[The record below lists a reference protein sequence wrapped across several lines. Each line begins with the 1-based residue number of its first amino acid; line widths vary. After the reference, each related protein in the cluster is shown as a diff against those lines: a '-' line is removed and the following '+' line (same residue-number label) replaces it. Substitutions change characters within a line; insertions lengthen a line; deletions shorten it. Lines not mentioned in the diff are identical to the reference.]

1 METFPLNQL
10 TGFVLLSNF
19 PSNNPEKHSVVV
31 IIKHSETAGTMGLC
45 INHPLHLNLNDFD
58 EKLWENFDHIPVFRG
73 GPVNPKQIIIT
84 AMQWDENQQQLKWQ
98 LGLNPQQ
105 TSQLSCNFPNTQF
118 KAYCGYVGWNAGQLA
133 EEIQKGL
140 WLPVP
145 MPSKKIFRI
154 PNATLWDTLMFQYYP
169 TQLPLKEFPKDPSWN

>member
-1 METFPLNQL
+1 MENLPLSPL
-10 TGFVLLSNF
+10 AGFVLLSNL
-19 PSNNPEKHSVVV
+19 SNGTPENHSVVV
-31 IIKHSETAGTMGLC
+31 IIQHNETTGTMGLC

-58 EKLWENFDHIPVFRG
+58 ENLWENFDHIPVFRG
-73 GPVNPKQIIIT
+73 GPENPKQIIIT
-84 AMQWDENQQQLKWQ
+84 AMQWDENRQLLKWQ

-105 TSQLSCNFPNTQF
+105 TSQLIYNSPNTQF
-118 KAYCGYVGWNAGQLA
+118 KAFCGYVGWRAGQLA

-154 PNATLWDTLMFQYYP
+154 PNDTLWDTLMFQYYP
-169 TQLPLKEFPKDPSWN
+169 THLTLKELPKNPSWN